1 MMMEYSNNNKL
12 YTSSPEKLLVRLID
26 GTLSWVAINV
36 KHIANDDYLILN
48 DEIYQTLDNSV
59 LIEFFSGDIV
69 TGNSGLIADL

>member
-1 MMMEYSNNNKL
+1 M
-12 YTSSPEKLLVRLID
+12 VRLID